1 MLHSYCATTPYSG
14 SCSCSSSLHD
24 PACSLWPLVR
34 VSSPSPRRR
43 ARRGRH
49 PSTMQSPRSALQLM
63 MLALLASASALPAG
77 KAAGK
82 GPGAPGATKNPAA
95 SAVST
100 PQLHHL
106 PTPAALPHKSPPSSL
121 QSQLGKLRSD
131 MMKWYCAGGQHEDV
145 PPCKVRCRPRRRRE
159 APRTKPQTQPHW
171 LWRRRS
177 AS

>member
-1 MLHSYCATTPYSG
+1 MPVQRRCCGAPSCTPAGPVRPAFTAKYRYTRPKLHRRY
-14 SCSCSSSLHD
+14 H
-24 PACSLWPLVR
+24 
-34 VSSPSPRRR
+34 PSPRRR

-100 PQLHHL
+100 RPIAPFADSCGPASQI
-106 PTPAALPHKSPPSSL
+106 TPVLSAISARQAAL
-121 QSQLGKLRSD
+121 GYDEVVLRG
-131 MMKWYCAGGQHEDV
+131 WA
-145 PPCKVRCRPRRRRE
+145 
-159 APRTKPQTQPHW
+159 A
-171 LWRRRS
+171 RRRS
-177 AS
+177 AVQGALPAPSPP